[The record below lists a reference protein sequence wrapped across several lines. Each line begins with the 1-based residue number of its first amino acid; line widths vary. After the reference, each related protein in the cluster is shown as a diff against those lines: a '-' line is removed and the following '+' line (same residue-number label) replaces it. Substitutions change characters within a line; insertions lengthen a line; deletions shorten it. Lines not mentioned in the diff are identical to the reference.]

1 MGILGKLASMAT
13 QIVASKGTSEKIT
26 TSVGTVIS
34 NKMVSKC
41 EEELKKMQ
49 KDLVHL
55 LDNGEKEQYEI
66 TLSNYLKLK
75 QEYENNPLYSNYMTL
90 KEEVNDLIQN
100 ITSLISLK

>member
-1 MGILGKLASMAT
+1 MLNNKKIYDSALKLKEELKDLPLIKEYNFLAKQVENNSYLC
-13 QIVASKGTSEKIT
+13 
-26 TSVGTVIS
+26 
-34 NKMVSKC
+34 KC

-75 QEYENNPLYSNYMTL
+75 QEYENN
-90 KEEVNDLIQN
+90 
-100 ITSLISLK
+100 